1 MQALTITGKTYN
13 NLLLH
18 VAHKTGLPESKVT
31 ANTITSYLDELLE
44 DLDDLEAAEKAYA
57 EYIASGEKSISA
69 EQLFEELGL

>member
-31 ANTITSYLDELLE
+31 ENALTAYLDELLE
-44 DLDDLEAAEKAYA
+44 DLDDIEAADRAYA
-57 EYIASGEKSISA
+57 EYIASGKKSISA
-69 EQLFEELGL
+69 EQMRKKLEL